1 MIERKE
7 SRASTKATTTPSL
20 IEELN
25 RSMWES
31 RLAALELQAIDDFKK
46 AIGEFSSDGA
56 AKPVLTTALLAGDQV
71 ILHILHKAGLLKEIQ
86 VMFIDTFHLF
96 DETYDFLEKVE
107 QHYGFKAAT
116 FKANDCET
124 RADFDDKYGDD
135 LFIEDVETYDRIAKV
150 QSTVNSNENETNTL
164 NLSGCLIKVL
174 SLLAYLT
181 LFSLSFSL
189 LLR

>member
-1 MIERKE
+1 MVERKE

-25 RSMWES
+25 RGMWES

-46 AIGEFSSDGA
+46 AIQFSSDGA

-86 VMFIDTFHLF
+86 VMFIDTLHLF

-116 FKANDCET
+116 FKAKDCET

-150 QSTVNSNENETNTL
+150 QFTVDSNENETNTL
-164 NLSGCLIKVL
+164 NPIQGI
-174 SLLAYLT
+174 
-181 LFSLSFSL
+181 
-189 LLR
+189 